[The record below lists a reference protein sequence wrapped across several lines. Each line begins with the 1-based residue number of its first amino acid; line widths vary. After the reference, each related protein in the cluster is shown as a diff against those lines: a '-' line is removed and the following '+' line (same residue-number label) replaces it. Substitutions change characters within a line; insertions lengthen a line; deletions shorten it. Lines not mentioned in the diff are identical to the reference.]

1 MAHHDER
8 EVRSLGA
15 RAALAPHDRDPNHHL
30 WRNGRLWWIAFT
42 AHRGCRQE
50 RIRLSLHTEDLGL
63 ARERRDALLDR
74 IASAKG
80 LSLSLRFV
88 PQRDGRL
95 AAQCS
100 QQTRA

>member
-1 MAHHDER
+1 MAYLDEC

-15 RAALAPHDRDPNHHL
+15 RAVLAPHDRDPNHHL

-50 RIRLSLHTEDLGL
+50 RIRLSLRTEDLGL

-95 AAQCS
+95 AAQRS
-100 QQTRA
+100 